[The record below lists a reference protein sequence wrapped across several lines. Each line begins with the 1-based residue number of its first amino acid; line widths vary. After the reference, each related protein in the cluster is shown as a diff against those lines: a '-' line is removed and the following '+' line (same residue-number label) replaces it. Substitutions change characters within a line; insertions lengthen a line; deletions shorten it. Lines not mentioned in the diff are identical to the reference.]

1 MPGKVKV
8 RVVAGRNLP
17 VMDRSSD
24 TTDAFAEVK
33 LGDTTFK
40 TDVYRKSLNPAWNS
54 DWFKYV
60 TDILTLLHL
69 NLSAFDRFEVD
80 DLELQDEPLQIR
92 IMDYDTY
99 SANDAIGK
107 VSVDV

>member
-60 TDILTLLHL
+60 FYANGVLIKMNLL
-69 NLSAFDRFEVD
+69 FDN
-80 DLELQDEPLQIR
+80 R
-92 IMDYDTY
+92 IHF
-99 SANDAIGK
+99 I
-107 VSVDV
+107 